1 MGEGDDVKGVDVKG
15 AAQNGGREY
24 LFSEIMQ
31 QTRSKD
37 GPTFRAI
44 RNGRYRMTIETKTRT
59 ACEFFDLQE
68 DPNELNNLVAG
79 AGADLAKHADTMAA
93 MVAAIDRR
101 IRNSMD

>member
-1 MGEGDDVKGVDVKG
+1 MREGDDVKGD
-15 AAQNGGREY
+15 AQNGGREY

-59 ACEFFDLQE
+59 PCEFFDLQD
-68 DPNELNNLVAG
+68 DPNELNNLIAG

-93 MVAAIDRR
+93 MVVSIDRR